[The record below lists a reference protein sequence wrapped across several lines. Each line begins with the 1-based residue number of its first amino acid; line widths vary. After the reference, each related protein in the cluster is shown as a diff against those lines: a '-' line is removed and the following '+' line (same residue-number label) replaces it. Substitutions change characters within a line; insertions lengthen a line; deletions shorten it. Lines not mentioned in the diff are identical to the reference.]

1 MRRVRYNLAEGR
13 FQEGEQM
20 MLRKIWTP
28 TVRQA
33 LLALIVAVAAAIVD
47 ALTGLIGVV

>member
-1 MRRVRYNLAEGR
+1 MWDETEAVR
-13 FQEGEQM
+13 
-20 MLRKIWTP
+20 RKIWTP

-33 LLALIVAVAAAIVD
+33 LIALIIAVAAAIVD